1 MPEWPPAKS
10 KPTPYY
16 FQRTGALTKDLPRSD
31 TAATSFTFDP
41 KNPVPTI
48 GGNISSGDGILLQ
61 GAWDQRGGPHVW
73 NWREPIPLSTARKLL
88 ARVYLAKGCK
98 VPEHSH
104 HNEQISIIEEGSL
117 KFVIAGEEKVVKAGE
132 VLRIPPHV
140 PHSAEAEEDCVGVD
154 IFSPVR
160 EDWIRGDDAYLRK

>member
-1 MPEWPPAKS
+1 MHLYQWNQVKKEQLS
-10 KPTPYY
+10 PT
-16 FQRTGALTKDLPRSD
+16 FARQVINGD
-31 TAATSFTFDP
+31 TIT
-41 KNPVPTI
+41 V
-48 GGNISSGDGILLQ
+48 
-61 GAWDQRGGPHVW
+61 
-73 NWREPIPLSTARKLL
+73 

-104 HNEQISIIEEGSL
+104 HNEQISIIEQGSL
-117 KFVIAGEEKVVKAGE
+117 KFVVAGQEKVVRAGE

-154 IFSPVR
+154 VFSPVR